1 MDRAEY
7 LSTAVAN
14 GGNGLFPLSTQGLN
28 FIQNQLNL
36 LQAFANIGGKRYIIQ
51 QSSTSTNGIVVI
63 DGEVLPLKGNPSGA
77 SAIKVRQTTEN
88 IVADGT
94 TYREARVY
102 RYAEYTAPYRP
113 NVENLYPASG
123 FSLIQTNDALAK
135 KLADYTAVNSELAK
149 KLTVLSTDS
158 LTRVQLD
165 AQKDNVRLNCRK
177 GCVVLNGAT
186 EYTINVYRHSANN
199 ITQEQILPDL
209 RRYVRYWNA
218 TAKTWGG
225 FFPVTE
231 NLHIDVKV
239 VKGSTVYVRHGF
251 IPDGVKLVLLRKK
264 KRSRKRRSGGTTG
277 TNAAWKGKSMLRQA
291 KNQYVHYKGVIL
303 STSSPNNWYVPK
315 CIGVTDKEDNN
326 LIGKELGKICE
337 DMIVVVG
344 STVAEIAA
352 GNGLYKVVGTRVK
365 ASKKG
370 TKPKTQA
377 SCYARI
383 ALQFAAA
390 GATFKGAG
398 GEMARMKYRL
408 WFEQRDVIKNG
419 IKIDKQTVVR
429 RGFSAD

>member
-1 MDRAEY
+1 M
-7 LSTAVAN
+7 
-14 GGNGLFPLSTQGLN
+14 
-28 FIQNQLNL
+28 
-36 LQAFANIGGKRYIIQ
+36 
-51 QSSTSTNGIVVI
+51 VVI
-63 DGEVLPLKGNPSGA
+63 DGELLRFKAAAKAGNG
-77 SAIKVRQTTEN
+77 IQIRQTTEN

-94 TYREARVY
+94 TYREARIY
-102 RYAEYTAPYRP
+102 RYAEYVPTYTKDVPG
-113 NVENLYPASG
+113 LYPASG
-123 FSLIQTNDALAK
+123 FSMIETKDQLAK
-135 KLADYTAVNSELAK
+135 KLLDYTAVNSDLAK
-149 KLTVLSTDS
+149 KLTVLSTDN

-177 GCVVLNGAT
+177 GCVALNGAE

-239 VKGSTVYVRHGF
+239 SKGSTVYIRHGF
-251 IPDGVKLVLLRKK
+251 IPEGVQLVLLRKK

-277 TNAAWKGKSMLRQA
+277 TNAAWKGKSMLRQP

-326 LIGKELGKICE
+326 LIGKELGAICS
-337 DMIVVVG
+337 DMIVMVDG
-344 STVAEIAA
+344 GVAGIAA
-352 GNGLYKVVGTRVK
+352 ENGLYKVIGTRVK
-365 ASKKG
+365 ASNKG
-370 TKPKTQA
+370 NKPNTQA

-390 GATFKGAG
+390 GKTFKSAG

-408 WFEQRDVIKNG
+408 WFHL
-419 IKIDKQTVVR
+419 DKKTNRTVVR

>member
-1 MDRAEY
+1 MNRAEY

-14 GGNGLFPLSTQGLN
+14 GGNGLYPLSTQGLS
-28 FIQNQLNL
+28 FIQDQINF
-36 LQAFANIGGKRYIIQ
+36 LQAFARIGGKYYLLLKPTAQRDGII
-51 QSSTSTNGIVVI
+51 VI
-63 DGEVLPLKGNPSGA
+63 DGEVMPLKATAKPLVG
-77 SAIKVRQTTEN
+77 IKVRERVEN
-88 IVADGT
+88 ITADGT
-94 TYREARVY
+94 TYKEARIY
-102 RYAEYTAPYRP
+102 RYAEYVGNIPLKPDTV
-113 NVENLYPASG
+113 NGHYPASM
-123 FSLIQTNDALAK
+123 FEDITTNDQLAK
-135 KLADYTAVNSELAK
+135 KLLDYNAVNTDLAK

-177 GCVVLNGAT
+177 GCFALNGAA
-186 EYTINVYRHSANN
+186 EYTINVYRHSSNN
-199 ITQEQILPDL
+199 ITQEQVLPDL
-209 RRYVRYWNA
+209 RRYVRYWDSSKKA
-218 TAKTWGG
+218 WGG

-239 VKGSTVYVRHGF
+239 VKGSTVYIRHGF
-251 IPDGVKLVLLRKK
+251 IPEGVQLVLLRKK

-277 TNAAWKGKSMLRQA
+277 TNAAWKGKSMLRQP

-326 LIGKELGKICE
+326 LIGKELGAICS
-337 DMIVVVG
+337 DMIVMVNGGVPG
-344 STVAEIAA
+344 IAA
-352 GNGLYKVVGTRVK
+352 ENGLYKVIGTRVK

-370 TKPKTQA
+370 SKAKTQA
-377 SCYARI
+377 CCYARI

-390 GATFKGAG
+390 GKTFKSAG

-408 WFEQRDVIKNG
+408 WFHL
-419 IKIDKQTVVR
+419 DKKTNKTIVR

>member
-1 MDRAEY
+1 MNRAEY
-7 LSTAVAN
+7 LSTAVAS
-14 GGNGLFPLSTQGLN
+14 GGNGLFPLSTQGLS
-28 FIQNQLNL
+28 FIQDQISF
-36 LQAFANIGGKRYIIQ
+36 LQAFALIGGKRYILRE
-51 QSSTSTNGIVVI
+51 STATVDGIVVI
-63 DGEVLPLKGNPSGA
+63 DGEVLPLKGARGT
-77 SAIKVRQTTEN
+77 AIRVVETTEN
-88 IVADGT
+88 VVADGT
-94 TYREARVY
+94 TYKEARVY
-102 RYAEYTAPYRP
+102 RYAEYTGGYRP
-113 NVENLYPASG
+113 NVPNLYPAAG
-123 FSLIQTNDALAK
+123 FLQIQSNDQLAK
-135 KLADYTAVNSELAK
+135 KLQEYVAVNTELAK

-177 GCVVLNGAT
+177 GSFVLNGAK

-209 RRYVRYWNA
+209 RRYVRYWDSSK
-218 TAKTWGG
+218 KTWGG

-239 VKGSTVYVRHGF
+239 TRGSTVYVRHGF
-251 IPDGVKLVLLRKK
+251 IPEGVQLVLLRKK

-277 TNAAWKGKSMLRQA
+277 TNAAWQGKSALRQP

-326 LIGKELGKICE
+326 LIGKELGRICE
-337 DMIVVVG
+337 DMIVMVG
-344 STVAEIAA
+344 GGIGDIAA
-352 GNGLYKVVGTRVK
+352 ENGLYKVVGTRVK

-370 TKPKTQA
+370 NKAKTQA
-377 SCYARI
+377 ACYARI

-390 GATFKGAG
+390 GKTFKSAG

-408 WFEQRDVIKNG
+408 WFHL
-419 IKIDKQTVVR
+419 DKKTNKTVVR